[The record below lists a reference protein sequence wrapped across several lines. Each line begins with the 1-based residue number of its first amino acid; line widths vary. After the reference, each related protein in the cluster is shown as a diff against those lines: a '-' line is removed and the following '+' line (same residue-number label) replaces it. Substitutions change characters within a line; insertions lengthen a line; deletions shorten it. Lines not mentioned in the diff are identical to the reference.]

1 MFAQF
6 EHQGHCCLVFE
17 CLGRSLYDFLK
28 RNDYRGFPIGVL
40 RSISRELLQAVEFL
54 HSIKLIHTDLKPENV
69 LLKSWE
75 DRSVTLESGDVIR
88 VPVNPRIKVIDFG
101 GATYEHD
108 SHASVVNTR
117 QYRAPEVILG
127 LRWLYPSDLWSVGCI
142 IAELFLGDL
151 LFATHHNLEH
161 LALMEK
167 CVGLF
172 PPNMLLKAPRS
183 RDFFD
188 LTSGLCKGATECDSE
203 NRRHIRR
210 MKRLEDI
217 TESVEDTGMGDLL
230 DKLLTLDPKRRATA
244 TEALSHRFFDDGL

>member
-1 MFAQF
+1 
-6 EHQGHCCLVFE
+6 
-17 CLGRSLYDFLK
+17 
-28 RNDYRGFPIGVL
+28 
-40 RSISRELLQAVEFL
+40 AVEFL

-88 VPVNPRIKVIDFG
+88 VPVNPRIKGEGYTDDRDQIRRILLIDFG

-151 LFATHHNLEH
+151 LFAT
-161 LALMEK
+161 
-167 CVGLF
+167 
-172 PPNMLLKAPRS
+172 
-183 RDFFD
+183 
-188 LTSGLCKGATECDSE
+188 
-203 NRRHIRR
+203 
-210 MKRLEDI
+210 
-217 TESVEDTGMGDLL
+217 
-230 DKLLTLDPKRRATA
+230 
-244 TEALSHRFFDDGL
+244 

>member
-1 MFAQF
+1 
-6 EHQGHCCLVFE
+6 
-17 CLGRSLYDFLK
+17 
-28 RNDYRGFPIGVL
+28 
-40 RSISRELLQAVEFL
+40 AVEFL

-75 DRSVTLESGDVIR
+75 DRSVTLESGD
-88 VPVNPRIKVIDFG
+88 PVFLSLIVAMIGYLRSYNISSKPAIFFVTNSCFLPGTFFLGRPGSIKTVIDFG

-210 MKRLEDI
+210 MKRLE
-217 TESVEDTGMGDLL
+217 
-230 DKLLTLDPKRRATA
+230 
-244 TEALSHRFFDDGL
+244 